1 MQIITNNHW
10 RNLEYGYQL
19 SESERAEFD
28 YLEDIDSANF
38 IRYKGRV
45 YDLGE
50 FMRAPEPLATD
61 WDGYRSDSFFSGVVI
76 KLSQCGDA
84 CKIGLCLC

>member
-28 YLEDIDSANF
+28 YLDDIDSADF
-38 IRYKGRV
+38 IRYKGHV
-45 YDLGE
+45 YYLGE
-50 FMRAPEPLATD
+50 FLHAPEPLAAD
-61 WDGYRSDSFFSGVVI
+61 WDGYTADSFFSGVVI
-76 KLSQCGDA
+76 KLSRDGEQY
-84 CKIGLCLC
+84 KIGLCLC